1 MAERPEAP
9 VVQLRSLPMME
20 KRAVGGPIPAAM
32 LGAFV
37 AASLATWVAGT
48 AVLIGAADDLARGAY
63 YDRSVLLAV
72 HLVAAGALPLGVVGA
87 SFHLL
92 PVMLRNDVVS
102 VRALWLALPLLV
114 GGVLV
119 AAGLERWSSTLL
131 WLGAG
136 AVTAGLAVVVGELG
150 ALVARAPG
158 DRTLIASRAG
168 VGLSLLHAALALA
181 AGALVFDLHRSF
193 WGVAYDRWLLVH
205 LHLALVGWIA
215 LLVVAVGRNLAPMLA
230 QAPAAPRRRLPVDE
244 LVLVAGLW
252 VLAVGLATE
261 VRAVT
266 LLGGALVVATLARF
280 GGLLVRT
287 FRAKRSPIDAPLG
300 HLLAGAAFLA
310 QAAVVGFVAAAGGG
324 DVRWVEAYVMFLLV
338 GWAGGVVVGHLGKLL
353 SLSLWVWW
361 PPGPRPKQAQLYPR
375 RLALGETFVFAAG
388 LELLA
393 LSILTGHPTA
403 ARVGAA
409 LVCASSVLA
418 AATAVVVWSRRA
430 RRHNPRPVPGTDTES

>member
-1 MAERPEAP
+1 MAERPEGP

-20 KRAVGGPIPAAM
+20 KRAVGGPIPAGM
-32 LGAFV
+32 LAAFV
-37 AASLATWVAGT
+37 AAALATWIGGT
-48 AVLIGAADDLARGAY
+48 AVLVFAADDLARGAF

-72 HLVAAGALPLGVVGA
+72 QLVAAGALPLAVVGA

-92 PVMLRNDVVS
+92 PVMLRNDVAS
-102 VRALWLALPLLV
+102 VRALWAALPLLV

-119 AAGLERWSSTLL
+119 AVGLERWSSALL
-131 WLGAG
+131 WVGAG
-136 AVTAGLAVVVGELG
+136 AVACGLAIVVGELVV
-150 ALVARAPG
+150 LLARAPG
-158 DRTLIASRAG
+158 DRTLIASRSG
-168 VGLSLLHAALALA
+168 VGLSLLHAVLALIL
-181 AGALVFDLHRSF
+181 GALVFDLHRSF

-215 LLVVAVGRNLAPMLA
+215 LLVITVGRNLAPMLA

-244 LVLVAGLW
+244 LALVAGLW
-252 VLAVGLATE
+252 VLVVGLAAD

-266 LLGGALVVATLARF
+266 IAGGAIAAATLARF
-280 GGLLVRT
+280 GALLLRT
-287 FRAKRSPIDAPLG
+287 FRSKRAPIDAPLG
-300 HLLAGAAFLA
+300 HLLAGALFLA

-324 DVRWVEAYVMFLLV
+324 DVRWVEAYVLFLLV
-338 GWAGGVVVGHLGKLL
+338 GWAGGVVIGHLGKLL

-375 RLALGETFVFAAG
+375 TLALAETVAFAGG

-393 LSILTGHPTA
+393 LSVLTGHAAP

-409 LVCASSVLA
+409 IVCLSAVLA
-418 AATAVVVWSRRA
+418 AATAALVWSRRS
-430 RRHNPRPVPGTDTES
+430 R